1 MNPYKEYMALSL
13 KGLKNLNKVLEGVAT
28 KTANQFKLLSNEKQ
42 NVIAERMDICIKCPY
57 NSTNAV
63 TSPEYL
69 QLTGEHYSTTRT
81 ELHCSF
87 CGCICTYKTASLSSD
102 CGIETWNNSNPN
114 KPEKHLELLWKRTE

>member
-28 KTANQFKLLSNEKQ
+28 KTANQFKLLSDEKQ
-42 NVIAERMDICIKCPY
+42 NIIAERMDICIKCPY

-87 CGCICTYKTASLSSD
+87 CGCVCTYKTASLSSD

-114 KPEKHLELLWKRTE
+114 NPEKHLELLWKRAE

>member
-42 NVIAERMDICIKCPY
+42 NIIAERMDICLKCPY
-57 NSTNAV
+57 NSANAV
-63 TSPEYL
+63 SSPEYL
-69 QLTGEHYSTTRT
+69 QLTGKHYSTTRS

-87 CGCICTYKTASLSSD
+87 CGCICTFKTASLSSD
-102 CGIETWNNSNPN
+102 CGVESWNASNPN
-114 KPEKHLELLWKRTE
+114 KQIELLWHKVE

>member
-114 KPEKHLELLWKRTE
+114 NPEKHLELLWKRTE

>member
-42 NVIAERMDICIKCPY
+42 NIIAERMDICLKCPY

-63 TSPEYL
+63 SSPEYL
-69 QLTGEHYSTTRT
+69 QLTGEHYSTTRS

-87 CGCICTYKTASLSSD
+87 CGCICTFKTASLSSN
-102 CGIETWNNSNPN
+102 CGVESWNAS
-114 KPEKHLELLWKRTE
+114 KPDKQIELLWHKVE

>member
-42 NVIAERMDICIKCPY
+42 NIIAERMDICIKCPY

-69 QLTGEHYSTTRT
+69 QLTGEHYSTTRS

-87 CGCICTYKTASLSSD
+87 CGCVCTYKTASLSSD

-114 KPEKHLELLWKRTE
+114 NPEKHLELLWKRTE

>member
-42 NVIAERMDICIKCPY
+42 NIIAERMDICIKCPY

-87 CGCICTYKTASLSSD
+87 CGCVCTYKTASLSSD
-102 CGIETWNNSNPN
+102 CGVETWNNSNPN
-114 KPEKHLELLWKRTE
+114 NPEKHLELLWKRTE

>member
-28 KTANQFKLLSNEKQ
+28 KTANQFKLLNNEKQ
-42 NVIAERMDICIKCPY
+42 NIIAERMDIYLKCPY

-63 TSPEYL
+63 SSPEYL
-69 QLTGEHYSTTRT
+69 QLTGEHYSTTRS

-87 CGCICTYKTASLSSD
+87 CGCICTFKTASLSSD
-102 CGIETWNNSNPN
+102 CGIESWNAS
-114 KPEKHLELLWKRTE
+114 KPDKQIELLWHKVE

>member
-28 KTANQFKLLSNEKQ
+28 KTANQFKLLNNEKQ
-42 NVIAERMDICIKCPY
+42 NIIAERMDICLKCPY

-63 TSPEYL
+63 SSPEYL
-69 QLTGEHYSTTRT
+69 QLTGEHYSTTRS

-87 CGCICTYKTASLSSD
+87 CGCICTFKTASLSSN
-102 CGIETWNNSNPN
+102 CGVESWNAS
-114 KPEKHLELLWKRTE
+114 KPDKQIELLWHKVE

>member
-28 KTANQFKLLSNEKQ
+28 KTANQFKLLNNEKQ
-42 NVIAERMDICIKCPY
+42 NIIAERMDICLKCPY

-63 TSPEYL
+63 SSPEYL
-69 QLTGEHYSTTRT
+69 QLTGEHYSTTRS

-87 CGCICTYKTASLSSD
+87 CGCICTFKTASLSSD
-102 CGIETWNNSNPN
+102 CGIESWNAS
-114 KPEKHLELLWKRTE
+114 KPDKQIELLWHKVE